1 MLRGKFIGI
10 NAYIKQQERP
20 QIGILSLHL
29 KEVEKEEQAKSKANR
44 KNEIIKIRL
53 EIKEN

>member
-1 MLRGKFIGI
+1 MKTQHTETYDIEKAVLRGKFIGI

-29 KEVEKEEQAKSKANR
+29 KEVEKEAGLGSH
-44 KNEIIKIRL
+44 
-53 EIKEN
+53 